1 MKKTIGILGG
11 MGPLATAELMKS
23 ITLLT
28 DAKND
33 NEHLRVLADSN
44 TNIPDRTQAILYGGA
59 DPRPQMIASAN
70 LLLNA
75 GADFLVMPC
84 NTAHYFLRD
93 IAAHVAIPFISMIE
107 ETVREV
113 VRLGV
118 KTVGILS
125 TSATAQSGVYRTGFE
140 AQGIT
145 CLVPDE
151 DEQQCVTD
159 VIYSGVKAGNFS
171 LDVTGLRHLTDRL
184 AKDGAEVLI
193 LGCTELPIAFEVWN
207 LPGKTLDPAQIL
219 AMRAI
224 EFAGG
229 VVKK

>member
-11 MGPLATAELMKS
+11 MGPLATAELLKS

-33 NEHLRVLADSN
+33 NEHLRVLVDSN
-44 TNIPDRTQAILYGGA
+44 TGIPDRTSAILYGGA
-59 DPRPQMIASAN
+59 DPRPHMIASAN
-70 LLLNA
+70 LLKNA

-93 IAAHVAIPFISMIE
+93 IAAAVTIPFISMIE

-113 VRLGV
+113 ARLGLKKV
-118 KTVGILS
+118 AVLS
-125 TSATAQSGVYRTGFE
+125 TTATAQSGVYRTAFE
-140 AQGIT
+140 AEGIT
-145 CLVPDE
+145 VLVPDE
-151 DEQQCVTD
+151 NEQPFVMD

-171 LDVTGLRHLTDRL
+171 LDVSGLRRLTDRL

-207 LPGKTLDPAQIL
+207 LPGKTLDPARIL
-219 AMRAI
+219 SMRAI

-229 VVKK
+229 VAKA

>member
-1 MKKTIGILGG
+1 MKKVIGILGG
-11 MGPLATAELMKS
+11 MGPLATAELLKS

-44 TNIPDRTQAILYGGA
+44 TNIPDRTRAILYGGA

-70 LLLNA
+70 LLMNA

-93 IAAHVAIPFISMIE
+93 IAAQVAIPFISMIE

-118 KTVGILS
+118 KTVGLLS
-125 TSATAQSGVYRTGFE
+125 TSATAQSGVYRAGFE
-140 AQGIT
+140 AHGIT

-151 DEQQCVTD
+151 DEQHYVTE
-159 VIYSGVKAGNFS
+159 VIYNGVKAGNFS
-171 LDVTGLRHLTDRL
+171 LEVTGLRRLTGRL

-207 LPGKTLDPAQIL
+207 LPGKTLDPARIL
-219 AMRAI
+219 ATRAI